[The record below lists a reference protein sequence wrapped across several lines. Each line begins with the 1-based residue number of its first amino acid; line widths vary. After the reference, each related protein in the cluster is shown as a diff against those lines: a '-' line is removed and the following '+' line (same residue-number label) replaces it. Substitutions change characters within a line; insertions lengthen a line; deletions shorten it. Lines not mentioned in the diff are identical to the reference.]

1 MVLELAGENVKSPQI
16 FGLALTRHA
25 VHYNQGSISDTE
37 SSSHFRGEVNV
48 PWGIDQVDQ
57 ETRAILG
64 LLNEGGVIFT
74 QLVVQ
79 GDSSAS

>member
-25 VHYNQGSISDTE
+25 VHHNQGSISDTE